1 MNSDLLTFVLMSK
14 ILQAT
19 SRGQVTLPKSWRDQ
33 YKTQY
38 FTTEIQ
44 GATLVI
50 KPLLQENF
58 EDSVESA
65 WSEYKKGDYVASEE
79 LMKKYGL

>member
-1 MNSDLLTFVLMSK
+1 MNTDLLTFIRMSK

-19 SRGQVTLPKSWRDQ
+19 SRGQVTLPKAWRDQ

-38 FTTEIQ
+38 FITEIE

-50 KPLLQENF
+50 KPLMQEDF
-58 EDSVESA
+58 ADSVESA
-65 WSEYKKGDYVASEE
+65 WTDYKSGNYLTSEE

>member
-1 MNSDLLTFVLMSK
+1 MSK

-33 YKTQY
+33 YNTQY
-38 FTTEIQ
+38 FITEIE

-50 KPLLQENF
+50 KPLIKDDLVH
-58 EDSVESA
+58 SVESA
-65 WSEYKKGDYVASEE
+65 WTEYKSGNYVTSEE

>member
-1 MNSDLLTFVLMSK
+1 MSK

-19 SRGQVTLPKSWRDQ
+19 SRGQVTLPKAWRDQ
-33 YKTQY
+33 YKTSY
-38 FTTEIQ
+38 FISEIQ

-50 KPLLQENF
+50 KPLMQEDF
-58 EDSVESA
+58 GDSVESA
-65 WSEYKKGDYVASEE
+65 WSEYKNGDYVASEE

>member
-1 MNSDLLTFVLMSK
+1 MSK

-19 SRGQVTLPKSWRDQ
+19 SRGQVTLPKAWRDQ

-38 FTTEIQ
+38 FISEVQ
-44 GATLVI
+44 GTTLVI
-50 KPLLQENF
+50 KPLMKEDF
-58 EDSVESA
+58 GDSVESA
-65 WSEYKKGDYVASEE
+65 WSDYKNGNFATSEE

>member
-1 MNSDLLTFVLMSK
+1 M
-14 ILQAT
+14 
-19 SRGQVTLPKSWRDQ
+19 TLPKSWRDQ
-33 YKTQY
+33 YNTQY

-50 KPLLQENF
+50 KPLIQEHF

-65 WSEYKKGDYVASEE
+65 WAEYKKGDYVTSEE

>member
-1 MNSDLLTFVLMSK
+1 MNTDLLTFVQMPK

-19 SRGQVTLPKSWRDQ
+19 SRGQVTLPKAWRDQ

-38 FTTEIQ
+38 FTTEVQ

-50 KPLLQENF
+50 KPLIQENF

-65 WSEYKKGDYVASEE
+65 WSEYKKGDYIASEE

>member
-1 MNSDLLTFVLMSK
+1 MSK

-19 SRGQVTLPKSWRDQ
+19 SRGQVTLPKAWRDQ

-38 FTTEIQ
+38 FITEVE

-50 KPLLQENF
+50 KPLMQDAF
-58 EDSVESA
+58 GDSVESA
-65 WSEYKKGDYVASEE
+65 WSEYKSGNYVASEE

>member
-1 MNSDLLTFVLMSK
+1 MPK

-19 SRGQVTLPKSWRDQ
+19 SRGQVTLPKAWRDQ

-38 FTTEIQ
+38 FITEVK
-44 GATLVI
+44 GSTLVI
-50 KPLLQENF
+50 RPLVQDDF
-58 EDSVESA
+58 AASVESA
-65 WSEYKKGDYVASEE
+65 WSEYKSGQAVASAE

>member
-1 MNSDLLTFVLMSK
+1 MSK

-19 SRGQVTLPKSWRDQ
+19 SRGQVTLPKAWRDQ

-38 FTTEIQ
+38 FTTEIE
-44 GATLVI
+44 GSTLVI
-50 KPLLQENF
+50 KPLIQENF

-65 WSEYKKGDYVASEE
+65 WSEYKKGDYIASEE
-79 LMKKYGL
+79 LMNKYGL

>member
-1 MNSDLLTFVLMSK
+1 MSK
-14 ILQAT
+14 VLQAT
-19 SRGQVTLPKSWRDQ
+19 SRGQVTLPKAWRDQ

-38 FTTEIQ
+38 FVSEVK

-50 KPLLQENF
+50 KPLMQEDF
-58 EDSVESA
+58 EGSVESA
-65 WSEYKKGDYVASEE
+65 WSEYKKGDYVASED

>member
-1 MNSDLLTFVLMSK
+1 MSK

-50 KPLLQENF
+50 KPLIQEDF
-58 EDSVESA
+58 GASVESA
-65 WSEYKKGDYVASEE
+65 WSEYKKGDYIASEA
-79 LMKKYGL
+79 LMNKYGL

>member
-1 MNSDLLTFVLMSK
+1 MSK

-19 SRGQVTLPKSWRDQ
+19 SRGQVTLPKAWRDQ
-33 YKTQY
+33 YKTHY

-44 GATLVI
+44 GSTLVI
-50 KPLLQENF
+50 KPLMQEDF
-58 EDSVESA
+58 GDSVESA
-65 WSEYKKGDYVASEE
+65 WADYKSGNYVTSEE

>member
-1 MNSDLLTFVLMSK
+1 MAK

-19 SRGQVTLPKSWRDQ
+19 SRGQVTLPKAWRDQ

-38 FTTEIQ
+38 FTTEIE

-50 KPLLQENF
+50 KPLIQEDF
-58 EDSVESA
+58 GDTVESA
-65 WSEYKKGDYVASEE
+65 WAEYKNGDYVASEE